1 MQSAVDRVME
11 AYTLMVTLTPDEQ
24 KVTRQRLERHLAA
37 MDADEKA
44 LAVERLRDFEDEIRS
59 QGGAS
64 EQGLMTDNLAQ
75 RERLIAAKKSVKNQQ
90 HEVVRL
96 AIFGARATAG
106 RKA

>member
-44 LAVERLRDFEDEIRS
+44 LAVEGLRYLRGRDRVSRRRKRARPDDGQLSPE
-59 QGGAS
+59 GAP
-64 EQGLMTDNLAQ
+64 D
-75 RERLIAAKKSVKNQQ
+75 RRKKV
-90 HEVVRL
+90 
-96 AIFGARATAG
+96 G
-106 RKA
+106 

>member
-1 MQSAVDRVME
+1 
-11 AYTLMVTLTPDEQ
+11 
-24 KVTRQRLERHLAA
+24 
-37 MDADEKA
+37 
-44 LAVERLRDFEDEIRS
+44 
-59 QGGAS
+59 
-64 EQGLMTDNLAQ
+64 MTDNLAQ